1 MDEEYNG
8 RVMATN
14 FYLHAWGTYAISPF
28 ANAVALVTEI
38 PSSGGAGAGSG
49 GGASAGEGQG
59 QEAGGTK

>member
-38 PSSGGAGAGSG
+38 PSSGGAGAGTPSQ
-49 GGASAGEGQG
+49 GEGQG

>member
-28 ANAVALVTEI
+28 ANAVALVTEDA
-38 PSSGGAGAGSG
+38 PAAGGGTSGGEPAP
-49 GGASAGEGQG
+49 GEGQG
-59 QEAGGTK
+59 QESGGTV